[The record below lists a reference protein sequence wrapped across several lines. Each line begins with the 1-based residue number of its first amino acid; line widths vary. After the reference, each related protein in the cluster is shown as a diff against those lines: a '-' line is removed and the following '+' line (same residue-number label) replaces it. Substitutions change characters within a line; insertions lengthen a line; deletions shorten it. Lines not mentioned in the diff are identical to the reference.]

1 MSDVIQVSSMPEMYI
16 AQLEA
21 LQREIN
27 KKNVQIHDLQVQ
39 LDYES
44 KLRERLEERF
54 GKLPDAEEEPKKKSK
69 KWLFVFIAVLCAA
82 ALGGWSYFGNN
93 KSSDSENVI
102 PQDSTNIAKV
112 NTDSIEKAK
121 KDSIEK
127 ACIDSIGKA
136 KRDSIEKAV
145 RDSLIRENDKKKA
158 LEAIKKTADKKK
170 VDKKAGD
177 NLPFD
182 DMNEVQNSN

>member
-1 MSDVIQVSSMPEMYI
+1 MFDSNPFYHVDGIKRWKSF
-16 AQLEA
+16 
-21 LQREIN
+21 
-27 KKNVQIHDLQVQ
+27 
-39 LDYES
+39 
-44 KLRERLEERF
+44 RL
-54 GKLPDAEEEPKKKSK
+54 L
-69 KWLFVFIAVLCAA
+69 
-82 ALGGWSYFGNN
+82 
-93 KSSDSENVI
+93 
-102 PQDSTNIAKV
+102 
-112 NTDSIEKAK
+112 IEKAK